1 MSKIR
6 RRRFVK
12 FVAFYM
18 VLLAIV
24 ALGFMQGY
32 RINTTPSYPIGIYKL
47 NKSVTELRIGDLVAF
62 CPRKE
67 GVFKFSSER
76 GYLERG
82 ICESGLEPLVK
93 RIVAKPGDDVV
104 VSDIVSV
111 NGVIQVNSELK
122 ETDIDGRAIPR
133 ADSQSITEGSFFVMS
148 EHNPNSFDSRY
159 FGPIPADWIYAR
171 AEPVWVSRR

>member
-6 RRRFVK
+6 RRGFVK
-12 FVAFYM
+12 FTAFYM
-18 VLLAIV
+18 ALLAIV
-24 ALGFMQGY
+24 AIAFMQGY

-47 NKSVTELRIGDLVAF
+47 NQSVTELHVGELVAF

-82 ICESGLEPLVK
+82 MCESGLEPLVK
-93 RIVAKPGDDVV
+93 RIVAKPGDQVI
-104 VSDIVSV
+104 VSETVSV
-111 NGVIQVNSELK
+111 NGLTQVNSELK
-122 ETDIDGRAIPR
+122 AKDIDGREIPR
-133 ADSQSITEGSFFVMS
+133 AESQLIAEATFFVMS

-159 FGPIPADWIYAR
+159 FGPIPAEWIYAR
-171 AEPVWVSRR
+171 AEPVWVARR

>member
-18 VLLAIV
+18 VLMAIV
-24 ALGFMQGY
+24 AIGFMQGY

-47 NKSVTELRIGDLVAF
+47 NQSVSELRVGDLVAF

-82 ICESGLEPLVK
+82 ICESGLEPLVE
-93 RIVAKPGDDVV
+93 RIVAKPGDEVIVED
-104 VSDIVSV
+104 SVSV
-111 NGVIQVNSELK
+111 NGVAQVNSILK
-122 ETDIDGRAIPR
+122 AKDIDGRDIPR
-133 ADSQSITEGSFFVMS
+133 AESQSIEQGKFFVMS

-159 FGPIPADWIYAR
+159 FGPIPSDWIYAR
-171 AEPVWVSRR
+171 AEPVWVASR